1 MMVRDAARTSAAS
14 RSGGSDVVESVA
26 DAGDR
31 FGGPARDGL
40 GWHGLG
46 AAAADRQSAA
56 PAFWLPAATAVELSA
71 TAAGLSLS
79 AATQLPLPAAAGI
92 SLLAAADGRTT
103 AAATGLCQ
111 ARLLYPWRCR
121 RRLL

>member
-1 MMVRDAARTSAAS
+1 MIGRGAARTSAAA

-46 AAAADRQSAA
+46 AAAAADRQSAA
-56 PAFWLPAATAVELSA
+56 PAFRLPAATAVELSA
-71 TAAGLSLS
+71 TPAGLSLS
-79 AATQLPLPAAAGI
+79 AAAQLPPPAAAGI
-92 SLLAAADGRTT
+92 SLLAAADGRT
-103 AAATGLCQ
+103 AAAAGLCQ
-111 ARLLYPWRCR
+111 ARLLYP
-121 RRLL
+121 